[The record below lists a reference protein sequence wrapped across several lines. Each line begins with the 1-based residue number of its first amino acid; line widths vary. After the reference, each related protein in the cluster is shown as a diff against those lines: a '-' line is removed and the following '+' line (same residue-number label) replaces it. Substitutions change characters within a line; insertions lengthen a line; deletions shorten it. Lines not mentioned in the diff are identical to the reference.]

1 MIGTAFAVLYALSQ
15 IMYTGTRFS
24 IHHFAPAYHGNIRIR
39 QPAGKGLAA
48 GFVPAQQGIVDYDEI
63 FTEIKR
69 HHLQPVGI
77 FMPFYEENNFPR
89 MMEAFRAEVAYF
101 RRCQRDA
108 GLE

>member
-1 MIGTAFAVLYALSQ
+1 METSASGSRLER
-15 IMYTGTRFS
+15 GWR
-24 IHHFAPAYHGNIRIR
+24 RE
-39 QPAGKGLAA
+39 
-48 GFVPAQQGIVDYDEI
+48 FVPAQQAIADCDEI